1 MNFYRINMKN
11 RLTIAAFLA
20 AGLCSLACTKE
31 KSDMTAGAESGNS
44 LGEPVELTIG
54 ISRPAL
60 TKSTVITDDNEVTVN
75 SLQVFV
81 FRDDALDAYAAADNA
96 TAVTLSCT
104 SGERAIYAL
113 VNAPDMSAISSKS
126 ALLETTSLL
135 SNNSGDNFEMIGSKN
150 TTLPQ
155 EASVTID
162 VNRIVSKI
170 VVKKIT
176 RDFTSAALA
185 AQNFS
190 VDEIFIENVAGDIN
204 YGLTSEPAIWYNKQ
218 RYAGEE
224 PDLTYDSVGTEI
236 IDGGNYATEHRFY
249 AYPNDSEDSADEIWA
264 PRRTRLVLKTTLG
277 DNVYYYPITLPEL
290 EPNKSYEIENITI
303 TRPGSANPDEPVTFE
318 DCTFD
323 INIQPWTVVPVTDGI
338 TI

>member
-1 MNFYRINMKN
+1 MKN

-96 TAVTLSCT
+96 TEVTLSCT

-135 SNNSGDNFEMIGSKN
+135 SNNSGDNFEMIGNKN
-150 TTLPQ
+150 ATLPQ

-185 AQNFS
+185 AKNFS

-218 RYAGEE
+218 KYAGEE
-224 PDLTYDSVGTEI
+224 PDLTY
-236 IDGGNYATEHRFY
+236 HRFY
-249 AYPNDSEDSADEIWA
+249 AYPNDSEDSADEIWS

-277 DNVYYYPITLPEL
+277 DNVYYYPITLPGL

-323 INIQPWTVVPVTDGI
+323 INIQPWTVVPVSDGI